1 MEGTQY
7 SLVGGSDG
15 QGRIFLRKNS
25 SRRSRHE
32 ADEVGEVDGGGKRES
47 MIGAGNCKCFGM
59 VGA

>member
-25 SRRSRHE
+25 SRRSKHE
-32 ADEVGEVDGGGKRES
+32 ADEVGEVDGGGEEREHDRRW
-47 MIGAGNCKCFGM
+47 
-59 VGA
+59 